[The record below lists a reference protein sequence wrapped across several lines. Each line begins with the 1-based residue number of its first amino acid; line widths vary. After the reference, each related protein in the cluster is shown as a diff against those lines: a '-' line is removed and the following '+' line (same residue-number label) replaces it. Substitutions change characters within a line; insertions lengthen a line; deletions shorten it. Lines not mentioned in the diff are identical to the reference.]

1 MEATK
6 KKMTFKTFS
15 FNVLNGLA
23 VAIVAGLIPNAV
35 LGGLFKYLGQYA
47 DIFNTL
53 FNVVMGIQL
62 MLPMMVG
69 VLIAIQFNLSALA
82 TVIVGAASYVG
93 SGAAKAT
100 ETGWQIVGIGDLIN
114 TMITAAI
121 AVLLV
126 LWLEDKL
133 GSLKIILLPI
143 IVGGIPGLI
152 GIFTLPYVSKIT
164 LAIGELINTF
174 TTLQPVLMCIL
185 IAVLF
190 SFIIVSPVSTVAVG
204 LAIGISGLAAG
215 AAAVGVA
222 TTGVVLFLCTMKVNK
237 IGVPIAILLGAMKMM
252 MTNVIRYP
260 ILLLP
265 IGLSAAC
272 AGAAAGMIGIIGT
285 KEAAGFGLVGLVG
298 PIKAIEMLDG
308 PVGLNIFLVAL
319 VFVIIPGVV
328 GFILNFV
335 FTKVLKLYSND
346 IYRFLAAEETKS

>member
-1 MEATK
+1 M
-6 KKMTFKTFS
+6 
-15 FNVLNGLA
+15 
-23 VAIVAGLIPNAV
+23 
-35 LGGLFKYLGQYA
+35 
-47 DIFNTL
+47 
-53 FNVVMGIQL
+53 
-62 MLPMMVG
+62 
-69 VLIAIQFNLSALA
+69 
-82 TVIVGAASYVG
+82 
-93 SGAAKAT
+93 
-100 ETGWQIVGIGDLIN
+100 
-114 TMITAAI
+114 
-121 AVLLV
+121 
-126 LWLEDKL
+126 
-133 GSLKIILLPI
+133 
-143 IVGGIPGLI
+143 
-152 GIFTLPYVSKIT
+152 SKIT

-260 ILLLP
+260 IMLLP